1 MARYVELSIATV
13 DPNGADT
20 TFSVN
25 IDGEAPFREIHSI
38 FGETAERLHQLLNV
52 PPSKAQ
58 LPKGAVDEPQ
68 FPGLSAVF
76 LRNAEE
82 FEAWD
87 YGVATMTPGEVQRL
101 LEKKD
106 RDLRIARE
114 FRAKADRE
122 NEHLRDRLEAMRRDL
137 DSADADLNI
146 RRQDDHTRLQE
157 ERDIA
162 RKERDMQIRYNE
174 TLQKERDE
182 AIAAR
187 KAADKQV
194 NQLKDA
200 AGKRVDKHVQQL
212 QDAEARFQ
220 ALKKDAH
227 DQAEAL
233 GKMLVEATQKAK
245 GEVSAGLG
253 LPKDPMIHKS
263 DVYEIIDGILQHVVP
278 ESAE

>member
-1 MARYVELSIATV
+1 MTSNVHLSIAALDDAGLGTEL
-13 DPNGADT
+13 
-20 TFSVN
+20 SVN

-38 FGETAERLHQLLNV
+38 FGETAERLHQLLHQ
-52 PPSKAQ
+52 PPSKAE
-58 LPKGAVDEPQ
+58 LPRGAQ
-68 FPGLSAVF
+68 YPGLAAVF
-76 LRNAEE
+76 VRSAEE
-82 FEAWD
+82 FEATD

-106 RDLRIARE
+106 RDL
-114 FRAKADRE
+114 
-122 NEHLRDRLEAMRRDL
+122 NELDALAMERLRLKDAELGKLRDAV
-137 DSADADLNI
+137 
-146 RRQDDHTRLQE
+146 TG
-157 ERDIA
+157 
-162 RKERDMQIRYNE
+162 
-174 TLQKERDE
+174 LQKERDE